1 MGVHMWFKAERERWT
16 DWQTGGYQPVVEM
29 IHVHR
34 CTETIGMFKGNGGVQ
49 EHSHALKKLE
59 AGSGALSDQL
69 SWQIGKAIK
78 MVWTWTNL
86 LHMET
91 TWKPMLQNLSFDE
104 LDVFLTDLSLMTLQ
118 SCSAHHLRG
127 AVLHDKYT
135 YFKAHRKEGHKRG
148 WYWFQMSYLHK

>member
-1 MGVHMWFKAERERWT
+1 
-16 DWQTGGYQPVVEM
+16 
-29 IHVHR
+29 
-34 CTETIGMFKGNGGVQ
+34 MFKGNGGVQ

-127 AVLHDKYT
+127 AVLHDNYT
-135 YFKAHRKEGHKRG
+135 YFKAHRTEGHKRG
-148 WYWFQMSYLHK
+148 WYWFQMSYLHNLLHGLIHFKFLRLLFLANPPSFQKADMVFLVK

>member
-1 MGVHMWFKAERERWT
+1 
-16 DWQTGGYQPVVEM
+16 
-29 IHVHR
+29 
-34 CTETIGMFKGNGGVQ
+34 
-49 EHSHALKKLE
+49 
-59 AGSGALSDQL
+59 
-69 SWQIGKAIK
+69 
-78 MVWTWTNL
+78 
-86 LHMET
+86 MET

-148 WYWFQMSYLHK
+148 WYWFQMSYLHNLLHGLIHFKFLRLLFLANPPSFQKADMVFLVK